1 MLPTCYQYATN
12 ESFLI
17 QSKTTCTKK
26 EPPFTDGFFSAFKRY
41 SCLISIDSDCSSS
54 SSSMKSSTPILCALM
69 VMLLPIMLP
78 IIFVQLALSRFYHK
92 NNIYQPRTRVR
103 DVKWQKYRY
112 VDETKRA
119 LSRKLIQLRPMFSD
133 RISHPIRTVCRR
145 ICHIANTTLL
155 LRFHCHIFRQS
166 YRYNIPIQPNVSEG
180 L

>member
-1 MLPTCYQYATN
+1 MKALIRLIFDANVSPTCYQYATN
-12 ESFLI
+12 ESFFT

-26 EPPFTDGFFSAFKRY
+26 EPPFTDGFLSAFKRY
-41 SCLISIDSDCSSS
+41 SCSISIDSDCSSS
-54 SSSMKSSTPILCALM
+54 SSSKKSSTPILCALM

-119 LSRKLIQLRPMFSD
+119 LSRKRYSIKAHVFGPHFASHSD
-133 RISHPIRTVCRR
+133 CLST
-145 ICHIANTTLL
+145 NL
-155 LRFHCHIFRQS
+155 S
-166 YRYNIPIQPNVSEG
+166 Y
-180 L
+180 